1 MKFFRCS
8 RQWNGRTWY
17 AQNLPGDGGVD
28 WGYTDEPSDAMTL
41 STYWMRRFVAN
52 ARQCGDKAPAGVLE
66 ISPAAKYCDEK
77 QKTIA
82 KGGA

>member
-1 MKFFRCS
+1 MRFYRCS

-28 WGYTDEPSDAMTL
+28 WGYTELPDEALLL

-52 ARQCGDKAPAGVLE
+52 ARACGDKIAPGVLE
-66 ISPAAKYCDEK
+66 LAAKSCDDK
-77 QKTIA
+77 RQTIVTEER
-82 KGGA
+82 